1 LSGCRLP
8 RPMDTLPSPVL
19 PHTRSWIFPAIGLAV
34 TAVAM
39 TRVSDHTMYVA
50 AKALADQV
58 SDADLATGCLFPK
71 IESILAV
78 SARIAAAVAED
89 AYGRGEAALDPKP
102 ADLVAHM
109 TASQWHP
116 AAGAEQPL
124 TPLHIDAGTAE
135 DAAVGG
141 AGSDKRRAV
150 LDHVLVAAYPDGS
163 PRFAV

>member
-1 LSGCRLP
+1 
-8 RPMDTLPSPVL
+8 M
-19 PHTRSWIFPAIGLAV
+19 GLAV
-34 TAVAM
+34 TAVQM
-39 TRVSDHTMYVA
+39 TRVSDHTMFVA
-50 AKALADQV
+50 AKALAEQV
-58 SDADLATGCLFPK
+58 TDADLATGCLFPK

-89 AYGRGEAALDPKP
+89 AYSRGEAALAPKP

-116 AAGAEQPL
+116 SAGAEQPL

-135 DAAVGG
+135 VAASGG
-141 AGSDKRRAV
+141 AGAAKRRAT
-150 LDHVLVAAYPDGS
+150 LEHVEVAAHPEGS